1 MLLLAKLLFFIKC
14 MLIFQSMGVT
24 EMASILTQQSLGN
37 ECNDNEPM
45 LQPHP
50 DQTDTIDG
58 EFFFPVQL
66 PLTELWTKFSFTTEY
81 TYSNI
86 FQLLVNLFT
95 FLILLVVINLQC
107 LSVVNFKSNM
117 YYKSFFFIRKF
128 EIKFVFQ

>member
-1 MLLLAKLLFFIKC
+1 MFPHLKENINSKNNVLNNLMLFYLLLLLAKLLFFIKC

-66 PLTELWTKFSFTTEY
+66 PLTEL
-81 TYSNI
+81 
-86 FQLLVNLFT
+86 
-95 FLILLVVINLQC
+95 
-107 LSVVNFKSNM
+107 
-117 YYKSFFFIRKF
+117 
-128 EIKFVFQ
+128 